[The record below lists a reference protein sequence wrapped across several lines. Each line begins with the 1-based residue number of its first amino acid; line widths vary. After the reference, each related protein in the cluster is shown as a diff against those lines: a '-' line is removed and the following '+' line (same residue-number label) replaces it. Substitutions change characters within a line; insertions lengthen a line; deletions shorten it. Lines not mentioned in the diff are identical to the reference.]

1 MERRYVT
8 TSSSTDAKRVI
19 HAGTNTN
26 CCPKTSLRNFQCD
39 LLPSHVALQKP
50 AEANL
55 KGEDVV
61 EARRGK
67 VKEKETAP
75 MIAEA
80 VRLDAMVEK
89 GERRDVSLSAV
100 SVGMNL
106 MGSTAI
112 TRRNIID
119 HAGSLTSTKLN
130 MLKR

>member
-1 MERRYVT
+1 MERRCVT

-19 HAGTNTN
+19 HADTSTN
-26 CCPKTSLRNFQCD
+26 CCPKTSLRNSQCD
-39 LLPSHVALQKP
+39 LLPSLVALQKP
-50 AEANL
+50 TETNL
-55 KGEDVV
+55 KGEDVAEV
-61 EARRGK
+61 RRGK
-67 VKEKETAP
+67 VKGKETAP

-80 VRLDAMVEK
+80 VRLDAMGEK
-89 GERRDVSLSAV
+89 GEKRDVFLSAAP
-100 SVGMNL
+100 VGMNL

>member
-1 MERRYVT
+1 MERRCVT

-19 HAGTNTN
+19 HASTSTS
-26 CCPKTSLRNFQCD
+26 CCPKTSLQNSQCD

-50 AEANL
+50 TEANL

-67 VKEKETAP
+67 VKGKETAP

-80 VRLDAMVEK
+80 VRLDAMEEK
-89 GERRDVSLSAV
+89 GEKRDVFLSAV
-100 SVGMNL
+100 PVGMNL

>member
-1 MERRYVT
+1 M
-8 TSSSTDAKRVI
+8 
-19 HAGTNTN
+19 
-26 CCPKTSLRNFQCD
+26 RNSQCD

-50 AEANL
+50 TEANL

-89 GERRDVSLSAV
+89 GEKRDVSLSAA

-112 TRRNIID
+112 TRRNIIN

-130 MLKR
+130 TRQR